1 MINASNKRIC
11 VEFWRFFF
19 DDFSISLLG
28 YRTEFSCLYLPQ
40 GHTFINTD
48 EYEHFW
54 FWKSIFNML
63 FISRYH
69 MPDLKYKIKFTSLVS
84 FCTNSEMLK
93 RMYELVHWSTS
104 TKISRK
110 KTHPP
115 VSLSPMINTSQQS
128 LFTEFNCLCGC
139 LLKLNIKRS
148 STVR

>member
-1 MINASNKRIC
+1 MK
-11 VEFWRFFF
+11 FFVV

-84 FCTNSEMLK
+84 FCTNSENK
-93 RMYELVHWSTS
+93 IKVFYGMYLFAKYHNW
-104 TKISRK
+104 
-110 KTHPP
+110 
-115 VSLSPMINTSQQS
+115 INTCIHVVFIFIQLFHNTWMWKSHHAIFNIS
-128 LFTEFNCLCGC
+128 LVCSRYGKSHT
-139 LLKLNIKRS
+139 
-148 STVR
+148 